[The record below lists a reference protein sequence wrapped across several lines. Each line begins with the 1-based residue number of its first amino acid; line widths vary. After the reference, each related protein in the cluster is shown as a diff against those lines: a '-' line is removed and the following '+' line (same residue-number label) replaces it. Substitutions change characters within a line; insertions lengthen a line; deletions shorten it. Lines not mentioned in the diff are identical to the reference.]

1 MNYGDLKTHFN
12 AMLNRTDITQALTQQ
27 FLSDGITRIQR
38 SLRTPMQEKTF
49 VVNITTTTSSLTLPA
64 DFIETISLY
73 QDQYE
78 LQRVPMKRYRELQ
91 QSSYIGVPK
100 YYARIGPQ
108 LMLFPT
114 PTSGTL
120 TLYYYAEFPAL
131 VLNTDTNALTETAS
145 DLVIYSALTYAADHY
160 MDERAPQFEA
170 KYLQFMGEL
179 QGMADDQELNGGIQA
194 VQPTYSNAD
203 Y

>member
-12 AMLNRTDITQALTQQ
+12 AMLNRTDITQSLTEQ
-27 FLSDGITRIQR
+27 FISDGITRIQR

-49 VVNITTTTSSLTLPA
+49 VVNITAVTPSLTFPA

-78 LQRVPMKRYRELQ
+78 LQRIPMKRYRELQ
-91 QSSYIGVPK
+91 QSSYTGVPR
-100 YYARIGPQ
+100 YYARIGSQ

-131 VLNTDTNALTETAS
+131 VLNTDTNALTDTAA
-145 DLVIYSALTYAADHY
+145 DLIIYSALTYAADHY
-160 MDERAPQFEA
+160 MDERAPQFED

-194 VQPTYSNAD
+194 VQPTYNYAD